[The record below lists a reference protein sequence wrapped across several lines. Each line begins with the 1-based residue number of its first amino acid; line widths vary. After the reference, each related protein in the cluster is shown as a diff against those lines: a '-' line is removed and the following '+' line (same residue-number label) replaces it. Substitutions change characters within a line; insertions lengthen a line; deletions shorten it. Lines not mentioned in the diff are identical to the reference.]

1 MIDHPD
7 FFNVRKTAIA
17 LAIGPLAFLLLL
29 VGVDFSFRQW
39 QVWQAN
45 NSCINVANSAGVV
58 QPSGNSGNNCAP
70 NSIHY
75 TSQK

>member
-1 MIDHPD
+1 MIEHPD

-17 LAIGPLAFLLLL
+17 LAVGPFAFLLLL
-29 VGVDFSFRQW
+29 IGIDLSSHQW

-45 NSCINVANSAGVV
+45 NSCVKVASSAGVV
-58 QPSGNSGNNCAP
+58 QSSVNNCSP
-70 NSIHY
+70 DSTQY

>member
-1 MIDHPD
+1 MIEHPD

-17 LAIGPLAFLLLL
+17 LAVGPFAFLLLL
-29 VGVDFSFRQW
+29 VGIDFSSHQW

-45 NSCINVANSAGVV
+45 RSCIQVASVAGVV
-58 QPSGNSGNNCAP
+58 PSNGNENNCSP
-70 NSIHY
+70 NQAQY

>member
-29 VGVDFSFRQW
+29 VGIDFSSHQW
-39 QVWQAN
+39 QVWQADR
-45 NSCINVANSAGVV
+45 SCIKVASSGVA
-58 QPSGNSGNNCAP
+58 QPSSSNCVP
-70 NSIHY
+70 NSIQY